1 MVSSVANQKEPELF
15 LVCSNSLVCSDVVA
29 GALLRQGF
37 GRASRTIVPT
47 SSGLIRTR
55 LTLGRRSGINFM
67 WQIVNDIRKESPV
80 GV

>member
-29 GALLRQGF
+29 GAGHF
-37 GRASRTIVPT
+37 AS
-47 SSGLIRTR
+47 LMRTR

-67 WQIVNDIRKESPV
+67 WQIVNDI
-80 GV
+80 